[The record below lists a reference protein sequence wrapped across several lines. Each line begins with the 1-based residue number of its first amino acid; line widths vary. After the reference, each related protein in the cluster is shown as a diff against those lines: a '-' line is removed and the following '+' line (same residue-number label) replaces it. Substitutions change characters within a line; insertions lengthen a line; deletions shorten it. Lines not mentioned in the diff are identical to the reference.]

1 MSCLKQITLSTTTQ
15 MSRRVCQL
23 NRSMGGEVNCN
34 QRGDPRSKT
43 KCQIFLEKC
52 NLNLF
57 WFDISLFIYTQI
69 NTKMKTKNP
78 AQVLFLKWTV
88 DGGNQNNLV
97 ILTFPLLL
105 TSLLKDLIF
114 DIKLISTILSKG
126 TLQRYSSIII

>member
-1 MSCLKQITLSTTTQ
+1 
-15 MSRRVCQL
+15 
-23 NRSMGGEVNCN
+23 
-34 QRGDPRSKT
+34 
-43 KCQIFLEKC
+43 
-52 NLNLF
+52 
-57 WFDISLFIYTQI
+57 
-69 NTKMKTKNP
+69 MKTKNP